1 MSIETDNTPIINECA
16 RGRVTMRLDAR
27 LPQGSIIICTGTG
40 DEHSFLVHRLGLS
53 VECPTCGQIGLSVD
67 LVADCYKRQ
76 MEASSD
82 RTTVGTE
89 APSARLE
96 VVPADNQDRDR
107 GQRGPV
113 NRPRQT
119 VVRTH
124 PGRRSGS
131 LG

>member
-27 LPQGSIIICTGTG
+27 LPQGNIIICTGHG

-67 LVADCYKRQ
+67 LVADFYKRQ
-76 MEASSD
+76 MESSSD
-82 RTTVGTE
+82 QVTAGTE
-89 APSARLE
+89 AGSAGVE
-96 VVPADNQDRDR
+96 VVPADNQDRDEGGR
-107 GQRGPV
+107 DQA
-113 NRPRQT
+113 
-119 VVRTH
+119 VRM
-124 PGRRSGS
+124 PPAGRRSGS